1 MSIKDYAIVFL
12 VSHIIRF
19 LRLTIRWQYIGSPVR
34 PENTPCII
42 SCWHARLLL
51 MPFLLGKWQGP
62 LVISDHRDGELIAA
76 VFAKFGLM
84 ASRGSS
90 SKGGA
95 KALLDVIRQARQ
107 GLSPGI
113 TPDGPRGPA
122 EQVKPGIA
130 QISIKS
136 GLPVVPVCYASSRF
150 KRLSSWDKFYI
161 PMPFSQGIVVVGE
174 PLFIDKNESMEAFT
188 RRIQHAMDEAQTIA
202 DSYFQRK
209 NSD

>member
-1 MSIKDYAIVFL
+1 MLLKHRLIIATVTL
-12 VSHIIRF
+12 AIRF
-19 LRLTIRWQYIGSPVR
+19 IRSTIRWQYLGSDIR

-62 LVISDHRDGELIAA
+62 LIISDHKDGELIAA
-76 VFAKFGLM
+76 VFAKFDIQ

-90 SKGGA
+90 SKNGA
-95 KALLDVIRQARQ
+95 KVLLDVIRQAKQ

-113 TPDGPRGPA
+113 TPDGPQGPA

-161 PMPFSQGIVVVGE
+161 PKPFSKGVVVIGA
-174 PLFIDKNESMEAFT
+174 PLLRIESESIEDFT
-188 RRIQHAMDEAQTIA
+188 RRIQQAMDETQTKA
-202 DSYFQRK
+202 DIYFQRK
-209 NSD
+209 KDD

>member
-1 MSIKDYAIVFL
+1 MSFKDNLIVFT
-12 VSHIIRF
+12 VGHIIRF
-19 LRLTIRWQYIGSPVR
+19 LRIFIRWQYIGSTIR

-42 SCWHARLLL
+42 SCWHARLLM

-62 LVISDHRDGELIAA
+62 LIISDHKDGELISA
-76 VFAKFGLM
+76 VFSKFGLI

-95 KALLDVIRQARQ
+95 RALLDVIRQAKQ

-130 QISIKS
+130 QISKKS

-161 PMPFSQGIVVVGE
+161 PKPFSKGVVVVGE
-174 PLFIDKNESMEAFT
+174 PLSMQDSESIEGFT
-188 RRIQHAMDEAQTIA
+188 QRIQQAMDDNQQQA
-202 DSYFQRK
+202 DNFFLK
-209 NSD
+209 DKK

>member
-1 MSIKDYAIVFL
+1 MSIKDHCIVFL

-19 LRLTIRWQYIGSPVR
+19 LRISVRWQYIGSAVR

-42 SCWHARLLL
+42 SCWHARLLM

-76 VFAKFGLM
+76 VFAKFGLI

-95 KALLDVIRQARQ
+95 KVLLDVIRQAKQ

-113 TPDGPRGPA
+113 TPDGPQGPA

-161 PMPFSQGIVVVGE
+161 PKPFAKGVVVIGE
-174 PLFIDKNESMEAFT
+174 PISKDEDESLEAFT
-188 RRIQHAMDEAQTIA
+188 GRIQHAMDETQTRA
-202 DSYFQRK
+202 DTYFQRG
-209 NSD
+209 NDA

>member
-1 MSIKDYAIVFL
+1 MRIKDHIIVFM

-19 LRLTIRWQYIGSPVR
+19 LRLTVRWQYLGSSAR

-42 SCWHARLLL
+42 SCWHSRLLL

-95 KALLDVIRQARQ
+95 KALLDVIRHAKQ

-113 TPDGPRGPA
+113 TPDGPQGPA
-122 EQVKPGIA
+122 QVVKPGIA
-130 QISIKS
+130 QISKKS
-136 GLPVVPVCYASSRF
+136 GLPVIPVCYASSRF
-150 KRLSSWDKFYI
+150 KRLASWDRFYI
-161 PMPFSQGIVVVGE
+161 PKPFSKGVVVVGE
-174 PLFIDKNESMEAFT
+174 PLSMHEAESIESFT
-188 RRIQHAMDEAQTIA
+188 QRIQQAMDETQAKA
-202 DSYFQRK
+202 DNHFQK
-209 NSD
+209 